1 MPVLGLCHLR
11 CGSGIEPYLDH
22 LMFTLSP
29 ATTHSSLAVSP
40 SGTVTVDG
48 SPVIVSSP
56 GPREGA
62 LLATMPSLPN
72 LCHLPSQATGPS
84 HPPIPPSHCTLP
96 RTLSWT
102 HRWSRSCPLK
112 ATQV

>member
-1 MPVLGLCHLR
+1 MLGLCNLG
-11 CGSGIEPYLDH
+11 CGSGMEPYRDH

-40 SGTVTVDG
+40 SGTVTVEG

-56 GPREGA
+56 GPKEGA

-72 LCHLPSQATGPS
+72 LCHLPPRPLAPVTLPL
-84 HPPIPPSHCTLP
+84 HPPLVTLP
-96 RTLSWT
+96 FHPPPAPHPEL
-102 HRWSRSCPLK
+102 
-112 ATQV
+112 

>member
-1 MPVLGLCHLR
+1 MGLRPGLR
-11 CGSGIEPYLDH
+11 EQSYLDH

-29 ATTHSSLAVSP
+29 ATTHSNLAVSP
-40 SGTVTVDG
+40 SGTIIVEG

-56 GPREGA
+56 ESKDEA
-62 LLATMPSLPN
+62 LSATVLI
-72 LCHLPSQATGPS
+72 LRHLTSKATGHS
-84 HPPIPPSHCTLP
+84 HPSTQDCTLP

-112 ATQV
+112 ATQA